1 MRKMKVPVSVGS
13 VMLYIILL
21 CRPAIAQSPSQVPF
35 VLKDKDKVV
44 FLGNSLF
51 ENEFKSG
58 YLELALTT
66 SFPGRNITFRNLG
79 WTGDNVWGE
88 ARSTYTNPPTPYQH
102 LINQLT
108 SAKPT
113 VVFIAYGGVEAQ
125 DGQTGLAKF
134 NEGYNA
140 LLDKIDA
147 LGAKSILL
155 STTPVMFE
163 DTSAHINQRNADL
176 KLYNTEISKIAA
188 SREKQFIDIYSP
200 IEAVAKNT
208 LVIENGSHLN
218 EIGYFHLAQMLLKS
232 LNIPYELK
240 DINIKITKNGSETV
254 APAQISENAE
264 GSAVQFNIQ
273 ESKLPLPP
281 PAMLTSEFTPVR
293 KIRITGL
300 KKGFYT
306 LTADHQQIVAAS
318 AKEWA
323 EGVAVS
329 QGPDYYQVKQVQ
341 EMIQKKNDQF
351 FFQYRPLNRTYILG
365 FRAYEQGRHA
375 KGLEDQSLI
384 MKWLEGQIATHSVA
398 RQRVYQLKMLK

>member
-1 MRKMKVPVSVGS
+1 MRKMKVPGSVGS
-13 VMLYIILL
+13 VLLLVFLL
-21 CRPAIAQSPSQVPF
+21 CKSAIAQSPAQVPF
-35 VLKDKDKVV
+35 ELKDGDKVV

-51 ENEFKSG
+51 ENEFQSG

-66 SFPGRNITFRNLG
+66 HFPGRHVTFRNLG
-79 WTGDNVWGE
+79 WTGDNVWGQ

-125 DGQTGLAKF
+125 DGQAGLAKF
-134 NEGYNA
+134 NEGYNQ

-176 KLYNTEISKIAA
+176 KLYNTEISKIAG
-188 SREKQFIDIYSP
+188 SRKKQFIDIYSP

-208 LVIENGSHLN
+208 LIIENGSHLN
-218 EIGYFHLAQMLLKS
+218 ETGYFQLAQILQKS
-232 LNIPYELK
+232 LGIPYEIK
-240 DINIKITKNGSETV
+240 DININVGKNGSE
-254 APAQISENAE
+254 AILPAQITRNTDGAT
-264 GSAVQFNIQ
+264 VQFGIQ
-273 ESKLPLPP
+273 ESTLPLPFP
-281 PAMLTSEFTPVR
+281 IAYKGGSAPVR
-293 KIRITGL
+293 KIKITGL

-306 LTADHQQIVAAS
+306 LTADHQQIITAS

-323 EGVAVS
+323 EGMTIS

-351 FFQYRPLNRTYILG
+351 FFQYRPLNRTYIIG

-375 KGLEDQSLI
+375 KGLEDHSLI
-384 MKWLEGQIATHSVA
+384 MKWLEGQINTHSIPK
-398 RQRVYQLKMLK
+398 QRVYQLRMLK

>member
-21 CRPAIAQSPSQVPF
+21 CRPASAQSPSQVPF

-66 SFPGRNITFRNLG
+66 HFPGRHTTFRNLG
-79 WTGDNVWGE
+79 WTGDNVWGQ

-125 DGQTGLAKF
+125 DGQAGLAKF

-147 LGAKSILL
+147 LGAQSILL

-188 SREKQFIDIYSP
+188 NRKKQFIDIYSP

-208 LVIENGSHLN
+208 LIIENGSHLN
-218 EIGYFHLAQMLLKS
+218 ETGYFHLAQILQKS
-232 LNIPYELK
+232 LGIPYEVK
-240 DINIKITKNGSETV
+240 DINITIGKKASEVST
-254 APAQISENAE
+254 PAQVATNTEDAT
-264 GSAVQFNIQ
+264 VQFTVQ
-273 ESKLPLPP
+273 ENELPLPLP
-281 PAMLTSEFTPVR
+281 TAMSNDAVR
-293 KIRITGL
+293 KIRIKGL

-323 EGVAVS
+323 EGVTIS
-329 QGPDYYQVKQVQ
+329 QGPDYYQVKQLQ

-351 FFQYRPLNRTYILG
+351 FFQYRPLNRIYIIG
-365 FRAYEQGRHA
+365 FRAYEQGRHT

-384 MKWLEGQIATHSVA
+384 IKWLEGQIATHSVPKN
-398 RQRVYQLKMLK
+398 RVYQLKMLK

>member
-1 MRKMKVPVSVGS
+1 MRKIRVPAAVGS
-13 VMLYIILL
+13 VFLLFALL
-21 CRPAIAQSPSQVPF
+21 CATTMAQSQSQDKF
-35 VLKDKDKVV
+35 ELKDGDKIV

-51 ENEFKSG
+51 ENEFQFG

-66 SFPGRNITFRNLG
+66 RFPGRNLTFRNLG
-79 WTGDNVWGE
+79 WTGDNVWGQ

-102 LINQLT
+102 LINQLNA
-108 SAKPT
+108 AKPT
-113 VVFIAYGGVEAQ
+113 LVFIAYGGVEAQ
-125 DGQTGLAKF
+125 DGEAGLTKF
-134 NEGYNA
+134 KEGYNQ

-155 STTPVMFE
+155 SPIPVMFE

-176 KLYNTEISKIAA
+176 KLYSSEISKIAA
-188 SREKQFIDIYSP
+188 SRKKQFIDIYAP
-200 IEAVAKNT
+200 IEAIAKNT
-208 LVIENGSHLN
+208 PIIENGSHLN
-218 EIGYFHLAQMLLKS
+218 ETGYFQLAQILRKS
-232 LNIPYELK
+232 LGIPTEVK
-240 DINIKITKNGSETV
+240 DINITIGKNGAEVGTPAKV
-254 APAQISENAE
+254 ATNTE
-264 GSAVQFNIQ
+264 GSTVQFTIQ
-273 ESKLPLPP
+273 ENELPLPL
-281 PAMLTSEFTPVR
+281 PANLANAAVR
-293 KIRITGL
+293 KIRIAGL

-323 EGVAVS
+323 EGVAIS

-384 MKWLEGQIATHSVA
+384 MKWLEGQIATHSVPKH
-398 RQRVYQLKMLK
+398 RVYQLKMLK

>member
-218 EIGYFHLAQMLLKS
+218 EIC
-232 LNIPYELK
+232 
-240 DINIKITKNGSETV
+240 
-254 APAQISENAE
+254 
-264 GSAVQFNIQ
+264 
-273 ESKLPLPP
+273 
-281 PAMLTSEFTPVR
+281 
-293 KIRITGL
+293 
-300 KKGFYT
+300 
-306 LTADHQQIVAAS
+306 
-318 AKEWA
+318 
-323 EGVAVS
+323 
-329 QGPDYYQVKQVQ
+329 
-341 EMIQKKNDQF
+341 
-351 FFQYRPLNRTYILG
+351 
-365 FRAYEQGRHA
+365 
-375 KGLEDQSLI
+375 
-384 MKWLEGQIATHSVA
+384 
-398 RQRVYQLKMLK
+398 